1 MRTVALINPN
11 SSTATTATLTAI
23 AQQALGPRY
32 HVHGIT
38 ARTGPA
44 LIQTEAALRN
54 AAHEVLT
61 ITRQLITNQAAPDA
75 VIVAAFGDPAVDD
88 IRRTTAIGIAEA
100 AIREASAHGRR
111 FGIATTTPGLVDA
124 ITAKIAALGAQPSYT
139 GIRLTQ
145 GDLER
150 LLTAPDLLHQHLLNA
165 ARACVHLDH
174 ADAVII
180 GGGPLAAAAEHLHAA
195 LDVPVIAPV
204 PAACRAIHELL
215 TRAR

>member
-180 GGGPLAAAAEHLHAA
+180 GCCSRRTWLAWASS
-195 LDVPVIAPV
+195 
-204 PAACRAIHELL
+204 
-215 TRAR
+215 